1 MLGLRD
7 LLSHLTLHL
16 QNSSLN
22 TDSLFTITKRARV
35 SFVYL
40 RRKTHG
46 GEKLMGHFG
55 KMHGKRK
62 TNETP
67 AIHNPPLVVI
77 YIALAD
83 QSEATDLLFVLA
95 QV

>member
-1 MLGLRD
+1 
-7 LLSHLTLHL
+7 
-16 QNSSLN
+16 
-22 TDSLFTITKRARV
+22 
-35 SFVYL
+35 
-40 RRKTHG
+40 
-46 GEKLMGHFG
+46 MGHFG

-67 AIHNPPLVVI
+67 AVHNPPLVVI